1 MPRHDAVDCHVPS
14 PPSRPAGLDSTG
26 PESPFEGSRVKAVVA
41 VAGMGS
47 RFFPVAKTINKCM
60 LPVLNE
66 PVVAYAVA
74 DCIAAGAHEIAIIT
88 APGETGRQV
97 RHYFTHDHDLEQYF
111 ANRGWQAKYQSIAH
125 LHDQADFTFIEQ
137 PRDDRYGTALPAM
150 IAGDFIG
157 DDDFLLLAG
166 DDLLLRTD
174 GGSDLADLVAARAA
188 AGTPAA
194 VAAATVPGPD
204 AHRYGILSPRTDR
217 GNQVLDAIIEKPADY
232 QQSSAY
238 INISRTLLPGDAVP
252 YFNRLK
258 PAANG
263 EYQATDAVEAYA
275 RDHDVLIHPI
285 HGQYYDCGNTTGW
298 LAANNAAAASPA

>member
-1 MPRHDAVDCHVPS
+1 M
-14 PPSRPAGLDSTG
+14 
-26 PESPFEGSRVKAVVA
+26 KAVVA

-74 DCIAAGAHEIAIIT
+74 DCLAAGADRIAIIT

-97 RHYFTHDHDLEQYF
+97 RHYFTQDLDLKQYF
-111 ANRGWQAKYQSIAH
+111 TDRGWQAKYEAIAH

-137 PRDDRYGTALPAM
+137 PRDERYGTALPAM
-150 IAGDFIG
+150 IAGDFIDG
-157 DDDFLLLAG
+157 DDFLLLAG

-174 GGSDLADLVAARAA
+174 GGSDLADLVAARTA

-194 VAAATVPGPD
+194 VAAATVPGAD
-204 AHRYGILSPRTDR
+204 AHRYGILSPRTS
-217 GNQVLDAIIEKPADY
+217 GQGHQVLDAIVEKPTEY
-232 QQSSAY
+232 RQPSAY

-252 YFNRLK
+252 YFDSLK

-263 EYQATDAVEAYA
+263 EYQATDAVAAYA
-275 RDHDVLIHPI
+275 RDHDVLIHPVR
-285 HGQYYDCGNTTGW
+285 GQYYDCGNTAGW
-298 LAANNAAAASPA
+298 LAANNAAAQV

>member
-1 MPRHDAVDCHVPS
+1 M
-14 PPSRPAGLDSTG
+14 
-26 PESPFEGSRVKAVVA
+26 KAVVA

-74 DCIAAGAHEIAIIT
+74 DCLAAGAREIALVT
-88 APGETGRQV
+88 ADGETGRQV
-97 RHYFTHDHDLEQYF
+97 RHYFTHDPDLEQYF
-111 ANRGWQAKYQSIAH
+111 AGRGWQAKYEAIAH

-137 PRDDRYGTALPAM
+137 PRDERYGTALPAM
-150 IAGDFIG
+150 LAGDFIDG
-157 DDDFLLLAG
+157 DDFLLLAG

-194 VAAATVPGPD
+194 MAAASVPGAD
-204 AHRYGILSPRTDR
+204 AHRYGILNPRA
-217 GNQVLDAIIEKPADY
+217 GAQGHQVLDALLEKPTEY
-232 QQSSAY
+232 QEATAY

-252 YFNRLK
+252 YFLELK

-263 EYQATDAVEAYA
+263 EYQATDAVAAYA
-275 RDHDVLIHPI
+275 RDHDVLIHPVR
-285 HGQYYDCGNTTGW
+285 GQYYDCGNTTGW
-298 LAANNAAAASPA
+298 LAANHAAAQARGLAVPGVQTR